1 MADVRTTA
9 TSDAQTIA
17 EAPPSPTHVAIRRE
31 DYRPPD
37 WLVPEIALRFT
48 LGIENTRVQAKLSVQ
63 RNPQGSRD
71 NAPLLL
77 NGDGLRPVGVWI
89 DGNLSDDWSMQGD
102 DLLIPLEGDAH
113 EIGIEN
119 EINPAA
125 NTKLMG
131 LYASNGMLC
140 TQCEAE
146 GFRRITFF
154 PDRPDV
160 LSKYRVR
167 MEGDAK
173 AFPVLLSNGNR
184 TAHGE
189 AENGR
194 HWAEWEDPFP
204 KPCYLFALVAGDLK
218 ANRDSF
224 TTMNGRKVD
233 LNIWVREADLP
244 KTQHAMNSLKLA
256 MAWDEKVYGRE
267 YDLDQFNIVAVSD
280 FNMGAMENK
289 SLNIFNSAY
298 VLADQET
305 ATDADFDNIARVVAH
320 EYFHN
325 WSGDRV
331 TCRDWFQL
339 SLKEGF
345 TVFRDQSFSAD
356 VGSAPVKRI
365 EDVRVLRAV
374 QFPEDQGPLAHPVRP
389 DSYIEISNFYTS
401 TVYNKGAEVIR
412 MLATV
417 LGPEKFRA
425 GTDLYFDRHDGEA
438 ATCDDFVKALEDG
451 SGVDLTPFK
460 IWYSQAGTP
469 RVKALLEHDAAA
481 KTATLHL
488 LQHEDPTPGQLD
500 KQPMPIPLKT
510 ALIGETSGHEICPER
525 LIVLDEAKQSF
536 TFENIVEPPLLS
548 INRNFSAPVIVTAE
562 RRPHELERL
571 AQADTD
577 PFARYEAMQEL
588 MMEALTAGA
597 RGDTVEAE
605 PVIRAIGATL
615 RSNALDPAFKAEAIL
630 LPSESLIADRMD
642 IVDPDAIHAAREGL
656 RKAIGSALSGE
667 LLAAHRSDGVEGHD
681 LSPHAKGVRRLRTV
695 ALAMMSAADEA
706 KAAALAK
713 AQFDAADNMTD
724 RQGALGVLVST
735 QAPERQAAL
744 NAFYQRF
751 HDDALVLDKWF
762 ALQAAAQR
770 IDTVDQVLKL
780 QSHPDFVMT
789 NPNRLRSLVGVFG
802 GNHWAFH
809 SADGRGYA
817 FLADMIIA
825 ADKLNPQI
833 AARLVPPFGRWRR
846 FEPKRAE
853 LMRQAL
859 ERIVATPGLSKDVYE
874 QVSKSLA

>member
-1 MADVRTTA
+1 MADVRTLPGAETA
-9 TSDAQTIA
+9 P

-37 WLVPEIALRFT
+37 WLVPEIRLDFGLELNRTSVRAT
-48 LGIENTRVQAKLSVQ
+48 LAGER
-63 RNPQGSRD
+63 
-71 NAPLLL
+71 
-77 NGDGLRPVGVWI
+77 NGDHDRPLRLDGSELKLISVKVEGQKVDWKREDGQLVIAVAGVRVTV
-89 DGNLSDDWSMQGD
+89 
-102 DLLIPLEGDAH
+102 ET
-113 EIGIEN
+113 EV

-160 LSKYRVR
+160 LTRYRVR
-167 MEGDAK
+167 MEGDAG

-184 TAHGE
+184 IAQGKG
-189 AENGR
+189 ANGR

-224 TTMNGRKVD
+224 TTMSGRKVD
-233 LNIWVREADLP
+233 LFIWVREADLP
-244 KTQHAMNSLKLA
+244 KTKHAMDSLKLA

-267 YDLDQFNIVAVSD
+267 YDLDLFNIVAVSD

-365 EDVRVLRAV
+365 EDVRVLRAA

-389 DSYIEISNFYTS
+389 DSYIEISNFYTA

-412 MLATV
+412 MLHTV
-417 LGPEKFRA
+417 LGAEAFRK
-425 GTDLYFDRHDGEA
+425 GTDLYFERHDGEA

-451 SGVDLTPFK
+451 GGIDLTSFK

-469 RVKALLEHDAAA
+469 KVKARLEHDPAA
-481 KTATLHL
+481 KRATLHL
-488 LQHEDPTPGQLD
+488 EQHEDPTPGQPV

-510 ALIGETSGHEICPER
+510 ALIGEESGAEIAPER
-525 LIVLDEAKQSF
+525 LILLDKPRDSF
-536 TFENIVEPPLLS
+536 IFDNVSETPLLS
-548 INRNFSAPVIVTAE
+548 INRNFSSPVMISAE
-562 RRPHELERL
+562 RRADELERL
-571 AQADTD
+571 AQSDTD

-588 MMEALTAGA
+588 MMAALTPVA
-597 RGDTVEAE
+597 RGEAIDAQ
-605 PVIRAIGATL
+605 PGGRAIGATPK
-615 RSNALDPAFKAEAIL
+615 SNAPDPAFKAQAIL
-630 LPSESLIADRMD
+630 IPTDTLVAERMD
-642 IVDPDAIHAAREGL
+642 VVDPDAIHASRDAL
-656 RKAIGSALSGE
+656 RSAIGSALPGE

-681 LSPHAKGVRRLRTV
+681 LSSRAKGIRRLRTV
-695 ALAMMSAADEA
+695 ALGLIAGADEPQ
-706 KAAALAK
+706 AAALAK
-713 AQFDAADNMTD
+713 AQFDGADNMSD

-735 QAPERQAAL
+735 QAPQRQEAL
-744 NAFYQRF
+744 DAFYARF
-751 HDDALVLDKWF
+751 KDDPLVLDKWF

-770 IDTVDQVLKL
+770 PDTIDQVLKL
-780 QSHPDFVMT
+780 SGHPDFVMT
-789 NPNRLRSLVGVFG
+789 NPNRLRSLAGTFG

-809 SADGRGYA
+809 LADGRGYA
-817 FLADMIIA
+817 FLAEMIIA

-833 AARLVPPFGRWRR
+833 AARLVPYFGRWKR
-846 FEPKRAE
+846 FEPKRARM
-853 LMRQAL
+853 MRETL
-859 ERIVATPGLSKDVYE
+859 ERIVAVPGLSKDVFE

>member
-1 MADVRTTA
+1 MLDIRTNP
-9 TSDAQTIA
+9 

-37 WLVPEIALRFT
+37 WLVTEIGLRFT
-48 LGIENTRVQAKLSVQ
+48 LGIEKTRVQSKLSVK
-63 RNPQGSRD
+63 RNPDAQTDTNVLR
-71 NAPLLL
+71 L
-77 NGDGLRPVGVWI
+77 NGDELTPAGVWI
-89 DGNLSDDWSMQGD
+89 DGEQSDEWTMEGS
-102 DLLIPLEGDAH
+102 DLLIELCGDQH
-113 EIGIEN
+113 EIGIDT
-119 EINPAA
+119 EINPTA

-167 MEGDAK
+167 MEGDANL
-173 AFPVLLSNGNR
+173 FPVLLSNGNR
-184 TAHGE
+184 VAHGDS
-189 AENGR
+189 ADGS

-218 ANRDSF
+218 ANRDTF
-224 TTMNGRKVD
+224 TTMSGRKVN
-233 LNIWVREADLP
+233 LFIWVREADLP
-244 KTQHAMNSLKLA
+244 KTQHAMDSLKLA

-267 YDLDQFNIVAVSD
+267 YDLDQFSIVAVSD

-356 VGSAPVKRI
+356 VGSSAVKRI

-374 QFPEDQGPLAHPVRP
+374 QFPEDQGPLAHAVRP
-389 DSYIEISNFYTS
+389 DSYIEIGNFYT
-401 TVYNKGAEVIR
+401 TTIYNKGAEVIR
-412 MLATV
+412 MFHTV
-417 LGPEKFRA
+417 LGAEKFRK

-451 SGVDLTPFK
+451 SGVDLSAFK

-469 RVKALLEHDAAA
+469 KVRARLEYDAAA
-481 KTATLHL
+481 TTATLHL
-488 LQHEDPTPGQLD
+488 QQHEDPTPGQPA
-500 KQPMPIPLKT
+500 KQPMPIPLRT
-510 ALIGETSGHEICPER
+510 ALIGGQSGAEIAPER
-525 LIVLDEAKQSF
+525 LIVLDQPSQSV
-536 TFENIVEPPLLS
+536 TFENVTEPPLLS
-548 INRNFSAPVIVTAE
+548 INRDFSAPVVLTAV
-562 RRPHELERL
+562 RRPNELERL

-588 MMEALTAGA
+588 MMAALAAGA
-597 RGDTVEAE
+597 RGEAIDAE

-615 RSNALDPAFKAEAIL
+615 KSNALDPAFKAEAIL
-630 LPSESLIADRMD
+630 LPSETLIAERMEV
-642 IVDPDAIHAAREGL
+642 VDPDAIHAARETL
-656 RKAIGSALSGE
+656 RRSVGTALSNE
-667 LLAAHRSDGVEGHD
+667 LLAAHRSGGVEGDD
-681 LSPHAKGVRRLRTV
+681 LSPQAKGTRRLRAV
-695 ALAMMSAADEA
+695 ALGLLAGADEA
-706 KAAALAK
+706 QAAQLAK
-713 AQFDAADNMTD
+713 SQFDAADNMTD
-724 RQGALGVLVST
+724 RQGAIGVLVST
-735 QAPERQAAL
+735 RAPERQSAL
-744 NAFYQRF
+744 DAFYQRF
-751 HDDALVLDKWF
+751 HDDPLVLDKWF

-770 IDTVDQVLKL
+770 SDTVDQVMKL
-780 QSHPDFVMT
+780 AQHPDFSMT
-789 NPNRLRSLVGVFG
+789 NPNRLRSLAGMFG

-809 SADGRGYA
+809 SADGRGYT

-825 ADKLNPQI
+825 ADKINPQV
-833 AARLVPPFGRWRR
+833 AARMVPAFGRWRR
-846 FEPKRAE
+846 FEPKRSA
-853 LMRQAL
+853 MMKAAL
-859 ERIVATPGLSKDVYE
+859 ERIVATPGLSKDVFE
-874 QVSKSLA
+874 QASKSLA

>member
-1 MADVRTTA
+1 MADVRTLP
-9 TSDAQTIA
+9 DAQTA
-17 EAPPSPTHVAIRRE
+17 PEAPPSPEHVATRRE

-37 WLVPEIALRFT
+37 WLVPEIRLEFDLDAERT
-48 LGIENTRVQAKLSVQ
+48 HVRATLSVQ
-63 RNPQGSRD
+63 RNGDHDRPLQLDGSELK
-71 NAPLLL
+71 LLSVRV
-77 NGDGLRPVGVWI
+77 DGQ
-89 DGNLSDDWSMQGD
+89 DGKWRLENSQLIV
-102 DLLIPLEGDAH
+102 DLTGNEATVETEV
-113 EIGIEN
+113 EIS
-119 EINPAA
+119 PAA

-131 LYASNGMLC
+131 LYASGGMLC

-160 LSKYRVR
+160 LSKYHVR
-167 MEGDAK
+167 MEADA
-173 AFPVLLSNGNR
+173 ARFPLLLSNGNR
-184 TAHGE
+184 VAAGE

-194 HWAEWEDPFP
+194 HWAEWHDPFP
-204 KPCYLFALVAGDLK
+204 KPCYLFALVAGDLE

-224 TTMNGRKVD
+224 TTMSGRKVD
-233 LNIWVREADLP
+233 LAIWVREADLP
-244 KTQHAMNSLKLA
+244 KTSHAMESLKLS
-256 MAWDEKVYGRE
+256 MEWDERVYGRE
-267 YDLDQFNIVAVSD
+267 YDLDEFNIVAVSD

-365 EDVRVLRAV
+365 EDVRVLRAA

-389 DSYIEISNFYTS
+389 DSYIEISNFYTA

-412 MLATV
+412 IFHTV
-417 LGPEKFRA
+417 LGAEKFRK
-425 GTDLYFDRHDGEA
+425 GTDLYFERHDGEA

-451 SGVDLTPFK
+451 SGVDLSAFK

-469 RVKALLEHDAAA
+469 RVFARLEHDRAG
-481 KTATLHL
+481 KSATLHL
-488 LQHEDPTPGQLD
+488 QQHVDPTPGQPV
-500 KQPMPIPLKT
+500 KQPMPIPLRT
-510 ALIGETSGHEICPER
+510 TLVGEQTGAEICPEQ
-525 LIVLDEAKQSF
+525 LIVLDQPRQSV
-536 TFENIVEPPLLS
+536 TFENVAETPLLS

-562 RRPHELERL
+562 RRPGELERL
-571 AQADTD
+571 AQSDTD

-588 MMEALTAGA
+588 MMAALTAGA
-597 RGDTVEAE
+597 HGEAVDAE

-615 RSNALDPAFKAEAIL
+615 KSNALDPAFKAEAIL

-642 IVDPDAIHAAREGL
+642 VVDPDAIHGSRESL
-656 RKAIGSALSGE
+656 RHSVGTALKNE
-667 LLAAHRSDGVEGHD
+667 LLAAHRSGAVEGHD
-681 LSPHAKGVRRLRTV
+681 LSPAAKGIRRLRSV
-695 ALAMMSAADEA
+695 ALGFIAAADEA
-706 KAAALAK
+706 QAAKLAK
-713 AQFDAADNMTD
+713 TQFDSADNMTD
-724 RQGALGVLVST
+724 RQGALGVLVSLD
-735 QAPERQAAL
+735 APERQDAL
-744 NAFYQRF
+744 DAFYARF

-770 IDTVDQVLKL
+770 PDTVDEVLNL
-780 QSHPDFVMT
+780 AQHSDFVIT
-789 NPNRLRSLVGVFG
+789 NPNRLRALAGTFG
-802 GNHWAFH
+802 ANHWAFH
-809 SADGRGYA
+809 SPDGRGYA

-825 ADKLNPQI
+825 ADKLNPQV

-846 FEPKRAE
+846 FEPKRAK
-853 LMRQAL
+853 LMGQA
-859 ERIVATPGLSKDVYE
+859 RGGIVATPGLSKDVFE